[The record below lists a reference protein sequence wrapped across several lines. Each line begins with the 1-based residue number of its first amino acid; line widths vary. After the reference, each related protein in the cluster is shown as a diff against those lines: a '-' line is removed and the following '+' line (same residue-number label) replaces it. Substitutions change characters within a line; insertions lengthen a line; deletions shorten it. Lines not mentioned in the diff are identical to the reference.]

1 MPTIS
6 TSSSHPDTLQD
17 FLSSPP
23 SWLLH
28 SGMGLMCTIALLAVA
43 MSWFIS
49 YPDRIQATALLRTQQ
64 APVEIVCA
72 NGGRLES
79 ILVANHQL
87 VRAGQILGLIHNA
100 AHWPDLQWMEQAFA
114 KPIKNT
120 IKLPSR
126 PLQLGEV
133 QASFGAWLQ
142 AREALQQFLA
152 QTITQEQIVAL
163 QQEALRNTELAQA
176 LDQRSTLYAEEL
188 ELVQHEYNRASSLNK
203 QKVISDQELEGK
215 KTALLQARRSAH
227 SMKEEAIQNRMR
239 AEQLLTEQLRLRAER
254 QIGQE
259 DHIRNY
265 QQATQQLQA
274 ALAQWK
280 LQYLITAPIAGTLV
294 WQTGLGE
301 GQFLSA
307 GKAPGT
313 VIPASSKGVVA
324 ICTAPTTG
332 SGRMSPGNRAQIELD
347 AFPSDEF
354 GYLEGNVSNIS
365 RLPIADQEG
374 KFFYQVEVKLPD
386 TLLSSYGKTIP
397 FRQNLSGTARIVT
410 KERRMLER
418 LLGKLMQITN
428 LSSDE

>member
-1 MPTIS
+1 MPT
-6 TSSSHPDTLQD
+6 TSSPASRPDALED
-17 FLSSPP
+17 FLATPP

-28 SGMGLMCTIALLAVA
+28 SGMGLMCTIAIMAVA
-43 MSWFIS
+43 MSWFIR

-64 APVEIVCA
+64 APVEVVCA

-79 ILVANHQL
+79 ILVSNQQW
-87 VRAGQILGLIHNA
+87 VQAGQTLGLIHSA
-100 AHWPDLQWMEQAFA
+100 AQWSDLQWVEQTIA
-114 KPIKNT
+114 KPVQST
-120 IKLPSR
+120 IVLPSR
-126 PLQLGEV
+126 PLQLGDV
-133 QASFGAWLQ
+133 QASFASWLQ
-142 AREALQQFLA
+142 TREALQQFLA
-152 QTITQEQIVAL
+152 QTITQEQIAAL
-163 QQEALRNTELAQA
+163 QQEAQRNTELAQA
-176 LDQRSTLYAEEL
+176 LDQRSTLYTEEV
-188 ELVQHEYNRASSLNK
+188 ELVQRDYNRARSLNK

-215 KTALLQARRSAH
+215 KTTLLQARRSAH

-239 AEQLLTEQLRLRAER
+239 AEQLRTEQLRLRADR
-254 QIGQE
+254 QIGLE
-259 DHIRNY
+259 ERTRSY

-301 GQFLSA
+301 GQFLNP
-307 GKAPGT
+307 GKSPGT

-332 SGRMSPGNRAQIELD
+332 SGRMSRGNRVQIELD
-347 AFPSDEF
+347 AFPPDEF
-354 GYLEGNVSNIS
+354 GYLEGTVSYIS
-365 RLPIADQEG
+365 RLPAADQEG

-386 TLLSSYGKTIP
+386 TLRSSYNKIIP

-418 LLGKLMQITN
+418 LIGKLWQITGGK
-428 LSSDE
+428 